1 MIVYDLACLQGHGFE
16 GWFASAEDFAAQKA
30 RDLVRCPI
38 CDDAGVAIVPSA
50 KVATPRAEPGAG
62 ASAGGNPDRGRGA
75 SARVRHRG
83 ETTHGREAAGSADGR
98 SSPVGDGA
106 DAANFAS
113 GLTPEILS
121 KLREIVRAAE
131 DVGHR
136 FPEEARRIHYDE
148 VPARPIRG
156 QASREETEE
165 LREEGIDVSP
175 LPPFLIGDEH

>member
-1 MIVYDLACLQGHGFE
+1 M
-16 GWFASAEDFAAQKA
+16 
-30 RDLVRCPI
+30 
-38 CDDAGVAIVPSA
+38 
-50 KVATPRAEPGAG
+50 
-62 ASAGGNPDRGRGA
+62 
-75 SARVRHRG
+75 
-83 ETTHGREAAGSADGR
+83 
-98 SSPVGDGA
+98 
-106 DAANFAS
+106 AANVAS
-113 GLTPEILS
+113 GLPAELLS

>member
-1 MIVYDLACLQGHGFE
+1 MIIYDLACPHGHRFE
-16 GWFASAEDFAAQKA
+16 GWFASGADFAAQQT
-30 RDLVRCPI
+30 RDLVRCPV

-50 KVATPRAEPGAG
+50 KVATPRP
-62 ASAGGNPDRGRGA
+62 
-75 SARVRHRG
+75 
-83 ETTHGREAAGSADGR
+83 TGSAVRRGFAR
-98 SSPVGDGA
+98 SGERRIADGA
-106 DAANFAS
+106 AASGGSRAAAPEPADAMAANVAS
-113 GLTPEILS
+113 GLPAELLS

-175 LPPFLIGDEH
+175 LPPFLIGEEH

>member
-1 MIVYDLACLQGHGFE
+1 MIIYDLACPQDHRFE
-16 GWFASAEDFAAQKA
+16 GWFASGEDFAAQKA
-30 RDLVRCPI
+30 RDLVRCPV

-50 KVATPRAEPGAG
+50 RVATPRVAAG
-62 ASAGGNPDRGRGA
+62 AAAGGGPGRGRGA
-75 SARVRHRG
+75 AARVRSRG
-83 ETTHGREAAGSADGR
+83 QPGAGRDATDGREDR
-98 SSPVGDGA
+98 SERESDT
-106 DAANFAS
+106 AANVAI
-113 GLTPEILS
+113 GLPPEILS

-148 VPARPIRG
+148 APARPIRG

-175 LPPFLIGDEH
+175 LPAFLTGEEH